1 MQHIGI
7 DIIEIGRIRKAVKEH
22 EDSFL
27 KRIYTPEEVKLY
39 GNKIPSLAA
48 RFAGKEAVIKALGIT
63 DKGIGLSDI
72 EILSDKFGR
81 PVVSLY
87 GKALRQAQEL
97 GIKEIALSL
106 SHSRSYAVA
115 CAVGS

>member
-106 SHSRSYAVA
+106 GHSRSYAVA